1 MATPATAPRAPPMK
15 TLQRYIGRDVLFA
28 TLLIF
33 GALLALFAFFDLIHE
48 LGDVGRGDYTISRAL
63 LFVTLHLP
71 SRLYE
76 LFPGRR
82 ADRHAVRDRA
92 ARRQF
97 GIHGDARVG
106 HVARAGRAGRC
117 CASAFRS
124 RSRRSSPANTSRR
137 RPSGSRRRVRTSGD
151 GDTRVVAQQFES
163 GFWFKQ
169 DLTFVNIRTV
179 LADMTLV
186 GVRIYEFDDDLR
198 LEGRARRASRERSP
212 ATASGS
218 SRTCKSTEI
227 GADATRVTTAPEFM
241 WTTVLRPS
249 ILTVYQV
256 APERLELGT
265 LYDNI
270 RVLGNNAQ
278 KTSRFEIA
286 FWNKVFYPLAVL
298 VMMVA
303 RAAVRAFP
311 AAPGRRRLP
320 HLRRHDDRARRSSC
334 SAACSRNLG
343 VLNDWPPLFS
353 AVFPLAFFTRSRVA
367 MLWWIERR

>member
-1 MATPATAPRAPPMK
+1 MK
-15 TLQRYIGRDVLFA
+15 TLQRYIGRDVLLA

-63 LFVTLHLP
+63 VFVMLHLP

-76 LFPGRR
+76 LFPVAALIGTLFAVAQLVANSEYTVMR
-82 ADRHAVRDRA
+82 AS
-92 ARRQF
+92 
-97 GIHGDARVG
+97 GMSLARVTWSVLRVG
-106 HVARAGRAGRC
+106 IPLAAATFLAGEYVAP
-117 CASAFRS
+117 
-124 RSRRSSPANTSRR
+124 PAERIAQA
-137 RPSGSRRRVRTSGD
+137 VRTS
-151 GDTRVVAQQFES
+151 TASSRVVAQQFES

-179 LADMTLV
+179 LADMTLS
-186 GVRIYEFDDDLR
+186 GVRMYEFGDDLR
-198 LEGRARRASRERSP
+198 LKVVRVAQ
-212 ATASGS
+212 SGS
-218 SRTCKSTEI
+218 FAGNGQWKLENVKSTEI
-227 GADATRVTTAPEFM
+227 GPDATRVMTTPVFM

-249 ILTVYQV
+249 ILNVYQV

-270 RVLGNNAQ
+270 RVLGNNSQ

-298 VMMVA
+298 VMMMLALPFAHFQRRQGGVGFRIFA
-303 RAAVRAFP
+303 GTMIGLSFFLL
-311 AAPGRRRLP
+311 GRLF
-320 HLRRHDDRARRSSC
+320 S
-334 SAACSRNLG
+334 NLG

-353 AVFPLAFFTRSRVA
+353 AAFPLAFFTAMAIA

>member
-1 MATPATAPRAPPMK
+1 MK

-33 GALLALFAFFDLIHE
+33 AALLALFAFFDLIHE

-63 LFVTLHLP
+63 LFVTLNLP

-76 LFPGRR
+76 LFPVAALIGTLFAIAQLVANSEYTVMR
-82 ADRHAVRDRA
+82 AS
-92 ARRQF
+92 
-97 GIHGDARVG
+97 GMSLARVAWAVLRVG
-106 HVARAGRAGRC
+106 IPLAAATFLAGEYVAPPAQRIAQTV
-117 CASAFRS
+117 
-124 RSRRSSPANTSRR
+124 RSSSET
-137 RPSGSRRRVRTSGD
+137 
-151 GDTRVVAQQFES
+151 TRVFAQQFES

-179 LADMTLV
+179 LADMTLS
-186 GVRIYEFDDDLR
+186 GVRMYEFGDDLR
-198 LEGRARRASRERSP
+198 LKAVRVARSGTFVGNGQWRLENVRATEIEADGTRV
-212 ATASGS
+212 
-218 SRTCKSTEI
+218 STEP
-227 GADATRVTTAPEFM
+227 VYM

-249 ILTVYQV
+249 ILNVYQV

-298 VMMVA
+298 VMMVLA
-303 RAAVRAFP
+303 LPFAHFQRRQGGIGFRIFTGTMIGLSFFLL
-311 AAPGRRRLP
+311 GRLF
-320 HLRRHDDRARRSSC
+320 S
-334 SAACSRNLG
+334 NLG
-343 VLNDWPPLFS
+343 VLNDRPPLFS
-353 AVFPLAFFTRSRVA
+353 AVFPLAFFSSLAVA

>member
-1 MATPATAPRAPPMK
+1 MK

-33 GALLALFAFFDLIHE
+33 VALLALFAFFDLIHE

-63 LFVTLHLP
+63 LFVTLNLP

-76 LFPGRR
+76 LFPVAALIGTLFAISQLVANSEYTVMR
-82 ADRHAVRDRA
+82 AS
-92 ARRQF
+92 
-97 GIHGDARVG
+97 GMSLARVAWAVLRVG
-106 HVARAGRAGRC
+106 IPLAAATFLAGEYVAPPAQRLAQTV
-117 CASAFRS
+117 
-124 RSRRSSPANTSRR
+124 RSSTE
-137 RPSGSRRRVRTSGD
+137 T
-151 GDTRVVAQQFES
+151 TRVFAQQFAS

-179 LADMTLV
+179 LADMTLS
-186 GVRIYEFDDDLR
+186 GVRMYEFGDDLR
-198 LEGRARRASRERSP
+198 LKTVRVARSGTFVGNGQWRLENVRA
-212 ATASGS
+212 
-218 SRTCKSTEI
+218 TEI
-227 GADATRVTTAPEFM
+227 DADATRVSTEPVFM

-249 ILTVYQV
+249 ILNVYQV

-270 RVLGNNAQ
+270 RVLGNNSQ

-298 VMMVA
+298 VMMVLA
-303 RAAVRAFP
+303 LPFAHFQRRQGGIGFRIFTGTMIGLSFFLL
-311 AAPGRRRLP
+311 GRLF
-320 HLRRHDDRARRSSC
+320 S
-334 SAACSRNLG
+334 NLG

-353 AVFPLAFFTRSRVA
+353 AVFPLAFFSTLAVA